1 MKKSE
6 AERNELAN
14 QPADYEAPRIELMV
28 SQERMEREV
37 HYAGNPISNPPG

>member
-6 AERNELAN
+6 AERNELAT

-28 SQERMEREV
+28 SQEKMEREAQ
-37 HYAGNPISNPPG
+37 YAGNPISVPG

>member
-1 MKKSE
+1 MQKSE
-6 AERNELAN
+6 AERNELAT

-37 HYAGNPISNPPG
+37 HYAGNVISNPPG